1 MGCLDFGFAA
11 SRRPGMTTQPA
22 TPRPTCMALKS
33 LLGTRLIAVPLRNPN
48 FGIYSL
54 GSSVSLTGMWMER
67 IAVGWLTWQ
76 LTESGFWLG
85 VVAFAD
91 FFPVILIAPFAG
103 AVADRVDRLR
113 VVKLSQ
119 AALLVQAGVLWA
131 LTASG
136 HITVG
141 LVVAL
146 NAVHGIIVAFNQP
159 ARLALVPSLV
169 PVADVGPAVAINSV
183 IFNLARFIGPVFA
196 GLAIVWSG
204 VAAAFLINALSY
216 IVFLIALARIRIAPG
231 DTLMPAP
238 GRSFMTDLADGIR
251 YTATHPGIGALMVLL
266 IAFGVGGRPLTEL
279 LPGLADDV
287 FHAGAGGLSI
297 LASATG
303 AGAIFGGVWL
313 GHRAHASDLM
323 TITLASAFITALAAV
338 AAVATENLW
347 LALPAVVIFGFG
359 MSAAGIASQT
369 LVQLASDRHMRGR
382 VMGLYGLIFRGGPA
396 IGALGAGLVSV
407 QLGLR
412 WPVVIGAV
420 FVIAAWFW
428 AYLRRHRIAA
438 ALKNQSE

>member
-1 MGCLDFGFAA
+1 MSA
-11 SRRPGMTTQPA
+11 
-22 TPRPTCMALKS
+22 KS
-33 LLGTRLIAVPLRNPN
+33 LLDTRLIAVPLRNPN

-54 GSSVSLTGMWMER
+54 GSVVSLIGMWMER

-91 FFPVILIAPFAG
+91 FFPVIIIAPFAG
-103 AVADRVDRLR
+103 AVADRVDRLL

-141 LVVAL
+141 LIVTL
-146 NAVHGIIVAFNQP
+146 NAIHGIVVAFNQP

-169 PVADVGPAVAINSV
+169 PVADLGPAVAINSV
-183 IFNLARFIGPVFA
+183 IFNLARFIGPIFA

-204 VAAAFLINALSY
+204 VAAAFLINSLSY
-216 IVFLIALARIRIAPG
+216 VAFLLALARIRIAPG
-231 DTLMPAP
+231 EVDVAVP
-238 GRSFMTDLADGIR
+238 GRSFMADLRDGIR

-287 FHAGAGGLSI
+287 YHAGAGGLSI

-303 AGAIFGGVWL
+303 AGAILGGVWL

-323 TITLASAFITALAAV
+323 TITLASAVVTALAAT
-338 AAVATENLW
+338 AAVATQNLW
-347 LALPAVVIFGFG
+347 LALPAVIVFGFG
-359 MSAAGIASQT
+359 MSSAGIASQT
-369 LVQLASDRHMRGR
+369 LVQLASDRSMRGR

-420 FVIAAWFW
+420 LVIVAWFW
-428 AYLRRHRIAA
+428 AYLRRDRIAA
-438 ALKNQSE
+438 ALQNKSE